1 LLRGLGG
8 LLRKSYGESE
18 GAGRRWRQGVESE
31 ERSLVGAEAAPLS
44 LPSSGQ
50 GGGAARWTWSVALHG
65 SARRAAVMLATFRR
79 VLYFLMN
86 SISKVMAISS
96 PITPG
101 YLVMPKSERWMVA
114 VAEAPRR

>member
-1 LLRGLGG
+1 M
-8 LLRKSYGESE
+8 RKSYGESE
-18 GAGRRWRQGVESE
+18 GRGRD
-31 ERSLVGAEAAPLS
+31 
-44 LPSSGQ
+44 
-50 GGGAARWTWSVALHG
+50 GAARWTWSVALNG
-65 SARRAAVMLATFRR
+65 GARGAAVMPATFRH

-86 SISKVMAISS
+86 SMSKAMAISS